1 MPSRKARSEAPPMAR
16 QALRSLAIG
25 ERSIGWRFDLMDDG
39 QWPFPLPSDDD
50 YLKFLDS
57 LERIVGMPHE
67 MWDNPAHIEPYENLS
82 EAGQARLAD
91 IGLKEAAMRH
101 GLAKFK

>member
-1 MPSRKARSEAPPMAR
+1 MTRR
-16 QALRSLAIG
+16 ALRSLAIG

-57 LERIVGMPHE
+57 LPR
-67 MWDNPAHIEPYENLS
+67 
-82 EAGQARLAD
+82 EAPRA
-91 IGLKEAAMRH
+91 H
-101 GLAKFK
+101 GLTG